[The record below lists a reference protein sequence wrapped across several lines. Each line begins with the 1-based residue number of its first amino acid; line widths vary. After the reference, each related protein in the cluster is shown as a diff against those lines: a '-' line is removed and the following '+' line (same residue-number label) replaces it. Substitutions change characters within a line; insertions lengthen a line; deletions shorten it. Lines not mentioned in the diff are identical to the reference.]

1 MDIKEIKNLLDNA
14 ANTRN
19 KIAMFHYITLKHAQE
34 LINEDPKEFCRIV
47 GMRESYATEFLK
59 MRALST
65 LMQEQNLS
73 L

>member
-14 ANTRN
+14 ANKRN
-19 KIAMFHYITLKHAQE
+19 KIAMFHYLTLKYAQQ
-34 LINEDPKEFCRIV
+34 LKNEDPKEFCRIV